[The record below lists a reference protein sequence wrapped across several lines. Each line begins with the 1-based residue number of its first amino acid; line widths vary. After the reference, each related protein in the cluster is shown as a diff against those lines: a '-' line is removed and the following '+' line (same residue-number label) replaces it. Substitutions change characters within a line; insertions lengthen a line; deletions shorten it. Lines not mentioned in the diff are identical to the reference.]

1 MLYQEHDEVADTAVV
16 ERSQLFYTSID
27 IAVYE
32 EVMLAA
38 MWDASVWPRL
48 RTKFVWCDRSVA
60 ETVLAACHFARQV
73 EKWPASSRK
82 IEFVRF
88 RGANHMVRRK
98 QAFIL

>member
-32 EVMLAA
+32 EVMRAA

-88 RGANHMVRRK
+88 RRK
-98 QAFIL
+98 QVFIL